1 MGADKN
7 ISYKGERP
15 DIISNNASNP
25 MALSV
30 FSRNGNVEFIA
41 GDAAIPQYVAGVV
54 LATKGKIQINSRMK
68 FYGNFIAN
76 KIENNSAELY
86 AYPLSALEGFESDN
100 ILTVTGDG
108 AGAGGAGAATEEKK
122 VFLVE

>member
-1 MGADKN
+1 
-7 ISYKGERP
+7 
-15 DIISNNASNP
+15 

-30 FSRNGNVEFIA
+30 FSRNGDVEFIA

-100 ILTVTGDG
+100 ILTVTDDG
-108 AGAGGAGAATEEKK
+108 SGGTGGAATEEKK